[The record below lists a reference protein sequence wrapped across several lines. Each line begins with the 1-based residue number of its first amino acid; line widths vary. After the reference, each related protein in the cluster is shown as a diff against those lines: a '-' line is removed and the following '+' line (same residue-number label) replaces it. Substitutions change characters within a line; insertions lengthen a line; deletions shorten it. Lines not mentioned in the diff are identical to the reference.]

1 MSWIVSTIDSISN
14 KCYLDN
20 ENYLIES
27 KYYLDSYFLKSLRYL
42 INKMNETFIYGELI
56 DKDIADPT
64 VSLSNISHVIEFI
77 NVKLSIDRE
86 FKLKKL
92 NGEKII
98 NPFNCIIKIRI
109 LDTNN
114 GTFIKNFMD
123 KNWNINTYLIYIL
136 DEKGNKKIITENI
149 GY

>member
-20 ENYLIES
+20 ENYIIES

-42 INKMNETFIYGELI
+42 SNKMNETFIYGELI
-56 DKDIADPT
+56 DKDTVDPT
-64 VSLSNISHVIEFI
+64 IHFSNISHVIEFI
-77 NVKLSIDRE
+77 NVKSSIDRE

-114 GTFIKNFMD
+114 GTLIKNFMD
-123 KNWNINTYLIYIL
+123 KNCNINTYISYIL
-136 DEKGNKKIITENI
+136 DDKGNKKILTENI